1 MKRKHWGSVAAFVA
15 VAGLLAG
22 CASSDDSG
30 GATVAPDETGSA
42 LDAFTPRNPS
52 MLIPF
57 AAGGGLDLAGRSIAT
72 VLNEEGLVER
82 PFEVTNMP
90 GGGAG
95 VGMQHLVS
103 NSVGD
108 GDQLMVIAAHVV
120 LTPMVQGEGVTYED
134 MTPIANVYSET
145 PVIAVAADSPLQD
158 VGDLV
163 AALKKDPG
171 SITIGGAS
179 AAGLDS
185 VITGSLAIEIGV
197 DPQQVKFVSYDGTT
211 PIAALLGGHINVAL
225 GGSDFIDLIK
235 SGEMRAL
242 AVTSEE
248 RLGGDFADIPTLE
261 EQGVDLVFTNWR
273 MIFGPPE
280 MPEEAVA
287 YWQET
292 LAEMVQTDAWQETIE
307 RYAFID
313 DFFDVDMDEFL
324 EGETTRYRAALEG
337 LGLIQ

>member
-1 MKRKHWGSVAAFVA
+1 MRERRLVSAAV
-15 VAGLLAG
+15 LLAAAALLTACG
-22 CASSDDSG
+22 SAEGGSG
-30 GATVAPDETGSA
+30 GESA
-42 LDAFTPRNPS
+42 EGEFEPRNPG

-57 AAGGGLDLAGRSIAT
+57 AAGGGLDLAGRSIST
-72 VLNEEGLVER
+72 VLNDEGIVDKA
-82 PFEVTNMP
+82 FEITNMP

-103 NSVGD
+103 NYAGNGD
-108 GDQLMVIAAHVV
+108 ELMVIAAHVV
-120 LTPMVQGEGVTYED
+120 LTPMVQGEGVVYSD

-145 PVIAVAADSPLQD
+145 PVIAVAADSPFQD
-158 VGDLV
+158 MADLV
-163 AALKKDPG
+163 EALETDPA
-171 SITIGGAS
+171 SVTIGGAS

-185 VITGSLAIEIGV
+185 VITGQLALDIGV
-197 DPQQVKFVSYDGTT
+197 DPQNVKFVSYDGST

-248 RLGGDFADIPTLE
+248 RLGGDFAEIPTLK
-261 EQGVDLVFTNWR
+261 EQDIDLVIDNWR

-280 MPEEAVA
+280 MPESAVT
-287 YWQET
+287 YWRSKLKEMTET
-292 LAEMVQTDAWQETIE
+292 QAWADTLE
-307 RYAFID
+307 RYAFQAD
-313 DFFDVDMDEFL
+313 YFDTDLEGFL
-324 EGETTRYRAALEG
+324 ESETERYREALEG